1 MSNPT
6 LSDIHFSKWLVSE
19 LPLTKSLIWDPLKLG
34 IQTPDHSHCIQ
45 WEGINGEFR
54 MTDPDEVARL
64 WGQRK
69 NKPNMNY
76 GKLSRALR

>member
-1 MSNPT
+1 M
-6 LSDIHFSKWLVSE
+6 SE